1 LASRTPIENSHHGVR
16 WQYIIYTNCSYTTNH
31 MVKLIGRE
39 SDKICGINFSL
50 SLKLVPSVGALNQIP
65 SRDANYY
72 AVHRTATRRRG
83 PGRLA
88 RRGWCASWHRVPP
101 CFLGSRGD
109 NILAGTAHDEIYYI
123 CWLNILF
130 TYQVCLFNVLIIDYN
145 FLYEFARAIF
155 LIVQILNMIVIDSTI
170 LWKKC
175 YIQGLVSQNNFL
187 LTQHFI
193 TYMCWPRGLYL
204 KGEV

>member
-1 LASRTPIENSHHGVR
+1 MASRTPVENSHHGVR

-65 SRDANYY
+65 SSDANYYY
-72 AVHRTATRRRG
+72 AVHRTATRRVCVVASRATVF
-83 PGRLA
+83 PRLA
-88 RRGWCASWHRVPP
+88 WGQYFGRHGAWWD
-101 CFLGSRGD
+101 L
-109 NILAGTAHDEIYYI
+109 LYLI

-145 FLYEFARAIF
+145 FLYEFARAMF